1 MADPS
6 EITMEVQETRKSK
19 RSKDSS
25 SSMESRLDGI
35 ERAVAKILA
44 KIEEWDQ
51 SHREVSTLDSTVTRM
66 EVAVADVRDRL
77 DIVEQ
82 GMEELGLEGQSES
95 LKESILSTI
104 HPTIEAQRV
113 ENVAFQDRVLGELTK
128 LHGQM
133 EEYRVGLE
141 ETKADWAICK
151 RAVANGG
158 VVGAGMMATPRVD
171 TPKPK
176 EFDGKRDAKEL
187 DNYMWHMERYF
198 EALNMQDER
207 VKVRTASLYLTN
219 LAGTWWRRKHS
230 EIEKS
235 TCSIDSWE
243 EFKRELKRQFYPEN
257 VAIHARK
264 RMKELKH
271 TSSIRNYV
279 EEFSALML
287 QITNM
292 SEEDLL
298 FNFTDGLKS
307 WVAQEL
313 KRRGVND
320 ISTALTVAET
330 LEEFEYHKSDN
341 SSRPKSPKDDHR
353 KGGGAKGFKPQYK
366 DRGDKPSTSKEGK
379 KDNSKDKKP
388 KDACF
393 LCNGPH
399 WTRDCPK
406 RKALNAMLEEKEVQ
420 EKSHLGCLQLL
431 NSLKASTKTT
441 TKDRSLMFV
450 EVLVNGKKSH
460 AMVDSGASHNFIK
473 KEEATR
479 LGIPLKK
486 GQGWL
491 KTVNSEAKPLDGV
504 AHGVELQ
511 LGTWRGTVNFSVAP
525 MDDFNVV
532 LGMEFLRQFNV
543 VSLPHYNSVCILE
556 GGPCMVPTVSK
567 PNTTQLLSAMQ
578 FKRGWKKGEVSY
590 LASMEENEVKI
601 SSPPPK
607 EIQKV
612 LSDYED
618 VMPPKL
624 PKQLPPRREVDHQI
638 ELEPGAKPPAKAPY
652 RMTPPK
658 FEEPRRRLKEIIDAG
673 FIQPSKAPC
682 GAPVLFKRG
691 NQRSHCGS
699 LKITSEG
706 SMKIPRR
713 GRREAWWGR
722 MSPPRNSREF
732 PRLLEAS

>member
-1 MADPS
+1 MANPS
-6 EITMEVQETRKSK
+6 EITMEHQETRKSK

-35 ERAVAKILA
+35 ERAMAKILA

-51 SHREVSTLDSTVTRM
+51 SHREVSTLDNTVTRM
-66 EVAVADVRDRL
+66 EVAVADVRDWL

-82 GMEELGLEGQSES
+82 GLEELGLEGQSES

-104 HPTIEAQRV
+104 NPTIEAQHV

-128 LHGQM
+128 LQGQM
-133 EEYRVGLE
+133 EEHRVGLE

-158 VVGAGMMATPRVD
+158 AVGAGMMATPRVD

-187 DNYMWHMERYF
+187 ENYMWHMERYF
-198 EALNMQDER
+198 EALNMQDEH

-230 EIEKS
+230 EIEKG
-235 TCSIDSWE
+235 TCTIDSWE
-243 EFKRELKRQFYPEN
+243 EFKCELKRQFYPEN

-271 TSSIRNYV
+271 TSSICNYV
-279 EEFSALML
+279 EEFSALMF

-292 SEEDLL
+292 REEDLL
-298 FNFTDGLKS
+298 FNFIDGLKS

-341 SSRPKSPKDDHR
+341 SSKPKSSKDNHS
-353 KGGGAKGFKPQYK
+353 KGGGVKGFKPPQYK
-366 DRGDKPSTSKEGK
+366 DRRDKPSTSKEGK
-379 KDNSKDKKP
+379 KDYSQDKKP

-393 LCNGPH
+393 LCNRPH
-399 WTRDCPK
+399 WARDCPK

-431 NSLKASTKTT
+431 NSLKASTKPT
-441 TKDRSLMFV
+441 TKDGSLMFV

-511 LGTWRGTVNFSVAP
+511 LGTWRGMVDFSVAP
-525 MDDFNVV
+525 MDDFNIV
-532 LGMEFLRQFNV
+532 LGMEFLRQFNA
-543 VSLPHYNSVCILE
+543 
-556 GGPCMVPTVSK
+556 K
-567 PNTTQLLSAMQ
+567 TTQLLSAMQ
-578 FKRGWKKGEVSY
+578 FKKGWKKGEVSY
-590 LASMEENEVKI
+590 LASMEEDEVKI

-607 EIQKV
+607 EIQRV
-612 LSDYED
+612 LRDYED
-618 VMPPKL
+618 VMPPEL
-624 PKQLPPRREVDHQI
+624 PKQLPPRRKVDHQI

-652 RMTPPK
+652 RMSPLEL
-658 FEEPRRRLKEIIDAG
+658 EELRRQLKELLDAG
-673 FIQPSKAPC
+673 FIQPSKRAPL
-682 GAPVLFKRG
+682 GITTTFDKEVEEILADRVIRRK
-691 NQRSHCGS
+691 SHMPRQEYLIKWKGLPESETTWEPKES
-699 LKITSEG
+699 LWQFEVHIRRFHEDTASRTSQSLVGE
-706 SMKIPRR
+706 
-713 GRREAWWGR
+713 
-722 MSPPRNSREF
+722 NVTT
-732 PRLLEAS
+732 